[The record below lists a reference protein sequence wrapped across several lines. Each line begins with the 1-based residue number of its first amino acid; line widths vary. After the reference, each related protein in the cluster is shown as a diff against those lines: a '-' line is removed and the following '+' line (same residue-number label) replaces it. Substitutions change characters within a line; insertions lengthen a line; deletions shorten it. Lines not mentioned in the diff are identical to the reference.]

1 LKKLI
6 LLLPFLFSSCYF
18 QDFDGIKKNNL
29 NERVFENSAQ
39 TVIIDKSGKTQA
51 DIKMVYI
58 SDISSK
64 FNKNSDVF
72 LLSIYFFD
80 KKIDGLKNTN
90 YSIKMNGIRPYK
102 IEKIN
107 PKSRIISQIKL
118 LNPWFSNYIIYFKK
132 IHTKKFKISF
142 GYDRFEQVQ
151 LDLIKGRGDL
161 RDYPTVVDII
171 HN

>member
-1 LKKLI
+1 VKKI
-6 LLLPFLFSSCYF
+6 VFLLPFLFSSCYF
-18 QDFDGIKKNNL
+18 QDFNGIKKNNL

-39 TVIIDKSGKTQA
+39 TVILNKDKQTLA
-51 DIKMVYI
+51 DIKVIYI
-58 SDISSK
+58 SDISSN

-72 LLSIYFFD
+72 LFSIYFFD
-80 KKIDGLKNTN
+80 KKINGLKDVDF
-90 YSIKMNGIRPYK
+90 SLKLNGINQYK

-118 LNPWFSNYIIYFKK
+118 LNPWFSNYIIYFKR
-132 IHTKKFKISF
+132 IDTKEFTISF
-142 GYDRFEQVQ
+142 GYNRLQKIE
-151 LDLIKGRGDL
+151 LNLIKGRGEL